1 MAFPVKHVECKSNDR
16 FWSSQKIIDCEITFD
31 KQSTWGKSV
40 LAISLYKRSTFS
52 KVDPWRL
59 QSWISV
65 KLQQWKQNSPENLP
79 TMTMGFRNFIRP
91 IDFTI
96 FYYYMHFRHDMS
108 YIPLI
113 LLLKNT
119 KLDIPCWISIFI
131 SIPLV
136 SFRSSSKASLALA
149 SGWFC
154 SPDKT
159 RCFVI
164 GVHRFLVGGFN
175 PSE

>member
-79 TMTMGFRNFIRP
+79 TMTMGFRNFMSHW
-91 IDFTI
+91 
-96 FYYYMHFRHDMS
+96 FYY
-108 YIPLI
+108 I
-113 LLLKNT
+113 LLLHALSAWHVIHPIDSIIK
-119 KLDIPCWISIFI
+119 KHEIGYSLLDLHLYLHPTGLLPLFKQGKSRLSI
-131 SIPLV
+131 
-136 SFRSSSKASLALA
+136 
-149 SGWFC
+149 W
-154 SPDKT
+154 
-159 RCFVI
+159 VI
-164 GVHRFLVGGFN
+164 LFTG
-175 PSE
+175 